1 MVIDSGA
8 TQTTV
13 HPNLVPKAQ
22 YTGDSILVHLADGSP
37 MECPFAKVCLHLGDR
52 SVQHEVAVLKTGSD
66 DAILGLD
73 LQLHKY
79 LLQLEE
85 E

>member
-1 MVIDSGA
+1 MKGKIGDVECSKMVIDSGA

-37 MECPFAKVCLHLGDR
+37 MECPLAKVVYTL
-52 SVQHEVAVLKTGSD
+52 VIVLSNMRW
-66 DAILGLD
+66 
-73 LQLHKY
+73 QF
-79 LLQLEE
+79 
-85 E
+85 

>member
-37 MECPFAKVCLHLGDR
+37 R
-52 SVQHEVAVLKTGSD
+52 SVHLLRFAYTLVIVLSNMRW
-66 DAILGLD
+66 
-73 LQLHKY
+73 QF
-79 LLQLEE
+79 
-85 E
+85 